1 MELDTKPDIVLDCEC
16 NIVSV
21 TVVRDV
27 RRAEPRRAGSKLR
40 VEEDSE
46 DSIGPRQDT
55 EIPGSSYRDI
65 NLTILILEIQQSLKD

>member
-1 MELDTKPDIVLDCEC
+1 M
-16 NIVSV
+16 
-21 TVVRDV
+21 